1 MDSNA
6 RRSAFLGWQCRIRQ
20 IVVRDQQP
28 ASSGAIVPSVSVTDA
43 EGDKVVGE
51 VITIL
56 SKKAEYEVTNEFRHI
71 YRKTFDPGERVTSAL
86 KLLGEYYYQASHE
99 FSDQLTATFN
109 PESQQASSLVAHGQC
124 VMKYQQFTQGYKVK
138 CKVQRLEKDD
148 HLYQATFWHNVLFNP
163 NLPRDVIILSFVPDW
178 SESEQIH

>member
-1 MDSNA
+1 MDNDA

-28 ASSGAIVPSVSVTDA
+28 ASSGAVVPSVSVIDS
-43 EGDKVVGE
+43 EGITAIGG

-56 SKKAEYEVTNEFRHI
+56 NKKAEYEVTNEFRHL

-99 FSDQLTATFN
+99 FSDQLTATFS
-109 PESQQASSLVAHGQC
+109 PESQQASSLLTHGQC

-138 CKVQRLEKDD
+138 CKVQQLGEEDP
-148 HLYQATFWHNVLFNP
+148 LYQATFWHNLLFNP
-163 NLPRDVIILSFVPDW
+163 NLAKDVIILSFIPDW